1 MKHEI
6 KFRAWDNDYKKMVH
20 SVVCETFELGISFE
34 GVVIGFEQEN
44 NTKDKPASI
53 GVFPARFSP
62 LQFTGLFDKNSK
74 EIYEEDIVQQFSDDD
89 PYFRYVVL
97 FKNGA
102 FGYQPHGEDYD
113 FIPYAGNPHFKWN
126 KNMSDK
132 LEIIGNVYETPELIP
147 KDAHD
152 SVSNV

>member
-1 MKHEI
+1 MREI
-6 KFRAWDNDYKKMVH
+6 KFRAWDELNQKMVYQ
-20 SVVCETFELGISFE
+20 STSIKFSF
-34 GVVIGFEQEN
+34 F
-44 NTKDKPASI
+44 NTLDGLPFTECTDDEDFYLYEHKS
-53 GVFPARFSP
+53 
-62 LQFTGLFDKNSK
+62 LMQFTGLFDKNSK
-74 EIYEEDIVQQFSDDD
+74 EIYEGDIVQQFSDDD

-147 KDAHD
+147 KDAQ
-152 SVSNV
+152 VSIAIV